1 MSGTSLFFM
10 CGRVCVCVCVSLFI
24 PYLEDLAFSTKQYP
38 DEEPKVPS
46 ATVCVLLSVP
56 TILRL

>member
-1 MSGTSLFFM
+1 M
-10 CGRVCVCVCVSLFI
+10 CVSLFI

-56 TILRL
+56 LGFRE

>member
-1 MSGTSLFFM
+1 M
-10 CGRVCVCVCVSLFI
+10 CVCVSLFI

-56 TILRL
+56 LGFRE